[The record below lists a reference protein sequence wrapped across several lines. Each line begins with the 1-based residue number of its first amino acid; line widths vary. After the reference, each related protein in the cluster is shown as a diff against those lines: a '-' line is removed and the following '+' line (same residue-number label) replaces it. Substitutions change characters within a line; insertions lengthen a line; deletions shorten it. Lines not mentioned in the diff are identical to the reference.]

1 MMRPHFRAAW
11 FGAALLSTAVLAAC
25 SGNDVLGPPDGT
37 ACTVGSIA
45 PGDSVKGEVTGSSC
59 QMWSDMNYEN
69 VWAQSWTLQAKKNT
83 AYVVRL
89 RHVQNA
95 AAADNW
101 RGDLYSY
108 ARNAQ
113 GDAVWATG
121 WWSNFGSSNG
131 NGGQNEEMFLTTDAD
146 RAISL
151 RVQVSALADTG
162 AYTLSV
168 ESCALH
174 PIPDGADL
182 TGIDVT
188 TGCHVLSYAAPALR
202 MSFFSFFADTLHTYH
217 AIATATAGTGT
228 LYGKV
233 AGTDLDV
240 GCYTEGCTWSTA
252 VTGVTGFDLDLSS
265 DISVPGRQT
274 LLVGVNADSTATV
287 TVSTT
292 STPLPA
298 PRPSPSF
305 RRAPAR
311 RPR

>member
-1 MMRPHFRAAW
+1 MATTLRAAW
-11 FGAALLSTAVLAAC
+11 SSAALLSLAFVAAC

-59 QMWSDMNYEN
+59 VMWSDMNYEN

-101 RGDLYSY
+101 KGDLYSY

-121 WWSNFGSSNG
+121 WWGSFGSNNG
-131 NGGQNEEMFLTTDAD
+131 NGGRNEEMFLATDAD
-146 RAISL
+146 RAISI

-168 ESCALH
+168 ESCTLH
-174 PIPDGADL
+174 PIPDGVDL

-188 TGCHVLSYAAPALR
+188 TGCSVLGYATPALR
-202 MSFFSFFADTLHTYH
+202 MSFFSFLADTLHTYH
-217 AIATATAGTGT
+217 AIATSTAGTGT

-240 GCYTEGCTWSTA
+240 GCYTESCTWSGA
-252 VTGVTGFDLDLSS
+252 VAGVTNFDLDLSS

-292 STPLPA
+292 STPKPA
-298 PRPSPSF
+298 PGTSPSF